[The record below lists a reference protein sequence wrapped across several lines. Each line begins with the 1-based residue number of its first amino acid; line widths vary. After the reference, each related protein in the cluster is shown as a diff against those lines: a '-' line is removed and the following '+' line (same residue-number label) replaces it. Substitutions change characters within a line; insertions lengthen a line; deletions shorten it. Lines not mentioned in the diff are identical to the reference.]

1 MVLSCTFEIKGT
13 LTSEEIA
20 MLLLTVP
27 LYTLCPFRAKV
38 SAGAW
43 RRPQGALQRG
53 VSADFHVMGLVS
65 LPLTQEKR
73 EVQEWFLLVMSR
85 EISDA
90 LEMSEGS

>member
-1 MVLSCTFEIKGT
+1 MVSSLERDSISKTQADYK
-13 LTSEEIA
+13 S
-20 MLLLTVP
+20 TVP
-27 LYTLCPFRAKV
+27 LGPRLISWPRAKV

>member
-1 MVLSCTFEIKGT
+1 MERDSISKTQADYK
-13 LTSEEIA
+13 S
-20 MLLLTVP
+20 TVP
-27 LYTLCPFRAKV
+27 LGPRLISWPRAKV